1 MHSNT
6 STTKELSIHYEK
18 GSEKTFRIHGVLISN
33 IIAFS
38 VEKRC
43 RVQNSGCKYTWQLM
57 YSIGVNWCTA
67 PSALTYPSGTWLP
80 PISQCT
86 VHNAVLGGALSW
98 TYTKLR
104 PNIPVTHGNI
114 WFLRI
119 WMYRCRLMAPSTT
132 TTSHVLFLLREYNES
147 VWMWLHVV
155 QRWWHFLVKYPF
167 FLLKKF

>member
-1 MHSNT
+1 MR
-6 STTKELSIHYEK
+6 K
-18 GSEKTFRIHGVLISN
+18 GARRPSGFMGFLISN

-43 RVQNSGCKYTWQLM
+43 RVQNSGRKYTCQLM
-57 YSIGVNWCTA
+57 YSIRVNWCTA

-104 PNIPVTHGNI
+104 PNTPVTNGKI
-114 WFLRI
+114 WFLWN
-119 WMYRCRLMAPSTT
+119 WMYRCQSMAPSTT
-132 TTSHVLFLLREYNES
+132 TSSHVLFLLREYNES

-155 QRWWHFLVKYPF
+155 KKWWHFLLKYPF
-167 FLLKKF
+167 SLLKKL